1 MKMEPSTMH
10 MMIPQAPSTSPMDS
24 DAEADL
30 VSLVEVAQ
38 LTKFE
43 NRSGEE
49 LHQESRIAIKAPY
62 EKHGMPVSLL
72 TNRSIEDCWGQKYE
86 PRWGKEMSDAHMP
99 SNTER
104 YNDVEQARHN
114 KRY

>member
-1 MKMEPSTMH
+1 MHMATKVKIKSLMIESFWICEISIWVLDIIIKMEPSTMH

-49 LHQESRIAIKAPY
+49 LHQESRIAIKAP
-62 EKHGMPVSLL
+62 V
-72 TNRSIEDCWGQKYE
+72 
-86 PRWGKEMSDAHMP
+86 
-99 SNTER
+99 
-104 YNDVEQARHN
+104 
-114 KRY
+114 